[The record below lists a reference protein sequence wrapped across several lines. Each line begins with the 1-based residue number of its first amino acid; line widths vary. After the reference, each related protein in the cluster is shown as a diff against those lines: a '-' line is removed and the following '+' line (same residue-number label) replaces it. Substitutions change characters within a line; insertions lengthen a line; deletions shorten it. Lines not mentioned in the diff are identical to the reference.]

1 MIETK
6 SALKSPVSPQKK
18 VIISELTSFKNK
30 SNSLQNNL
38 DLGRAI
44 GVSLIKNYKLNYNPA
59 KICINSNSKKNE
71 NLLTKSIYG
80 TSGSKKNSFGLIN
93 ILSTKSNKI

>member
-1 MIETK
+1 M
-6 SALKSPVSPQKK
+6 KSPVSPQKK
-18 VIISELTSFKNK
+18 VINSDLISFKNK
-30 SNSLQNNL
+30 SVSLQNNI

-44 GVSLIKNYKLNYNPA
+44 RVNLIKNYKLNYNPA
-59 KICINSNSKKNE
+59 KISINSNSNLKKNE

-93 ILSTKSNKI
+93 ILSTKSNKL